1 MRIPWQASI
10 DVFTQILGRHGVE
23 PAAVTDVEA
32 AWGAFAE
39 FLQLEIDGI
48 DPTPESDADGLI
60 VQWGRRSWS
69 DNRLILT
76 FTRQL
81 AVADVGDRADP
92 YWQPEL
98 WQLDFEM
105 TFDDE
110 PRLTGLDSLEV
121 QDTGFRFAST
131 GPLRTAAL
139 ADAWAG
145 AQRHA
150 PVRAAWITTP
160 ASSGL
165 SFECVC

>member
-1 MRIPWQASI
+1 MRIRWQASI
-10 DVFTQILGRHGVE
+10 DVFTQMLGRRGVE

-32 AWGAFAE
+32 AWDAFAE

-48 DPTPESDADGLI
+48 DPTPDSDADGFI

-69 DNRLILT
+69 DNRPILA
-76 FTRQL
+76 FARQL

-110 PRLTGLDSLEV
+110 PRLTGLDSLDV
-121 QDTGFRFAST
+121 QNTGFRFAPI
-131 GPLRTAAL
+131 GPLRAAAL
-139 ADAWAG
+139 ADARAE

-160 ASSGL
+160 ASSVL
-165 SFECVC
+165 SIECVS